1 MQTAYI
7 INKGMDGLLDLCG
20 PTVEFAMA
28 IVRIAV
34 LGGDSKTAYLIATKK
49 GATLRPLTRMLCL
62 LLRVTLAHG

>member
-34 LGGDSKTAYLIATKK
+34 LGGDSYLIATKK